1 MSNINFSNVKTADMK
16 AEEAAQAEQE
26 SVNKEAR
33 DYLASTDWYLVR
45 ELETGVPTPQEI
57 KDARQEAR
65 LKVSE

>member
-1 MSNINFSNVKTADMK
+1 MSNINFSNVKTSETK
-16 AEEAAQAEQE
+16 TAEARQAEQE
-26 SVNKEAR
+26 AVNKEVR

>member
-1 MSNINFSNVKTADMK
+1 MNNINFANVKTAEMK
-16 AEEAAQAEQE
+16 SAEAIQAEQE
-26 SVNKEAR
+26 ATNKEAR